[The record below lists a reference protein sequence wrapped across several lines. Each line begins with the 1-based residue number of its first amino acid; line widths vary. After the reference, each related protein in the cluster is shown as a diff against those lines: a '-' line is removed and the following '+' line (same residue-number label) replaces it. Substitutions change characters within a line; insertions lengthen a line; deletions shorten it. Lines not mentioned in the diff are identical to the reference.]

1 MTSEDGSMEF
11 DDIGVQRVRTGEA
24 QESLQ
29 ERKRMGIDQELD
41 HDNLGFDKEAL
52 RLCFQVRL

>member
-1 MTSEDGSMEF
+1 MTREDGSMEF
-11 DDIGVQRVRTGEA
+11 DGIGVQRVRTGET

-29 ERKRMGIDQELD
+29 ERKRMGIDQEFD
-41 HDNLGFDKEAL
+41 PVNLGFVKEAL